1 MGALAK
7 KLRKAREMSI
17 VVGAFTF
24 LARRPTDLEM
34 IALRGQIS
42 GEEVLRFLTG
52 WENVTEADI
61 VPNGDPFE
69 APFDREDAREWL
81 SDRPDLFAEILKGL
95 STGYQA
101 HVDDLEERLKNL
113 TPGSIPAIRDS
124 SQALTQ

>member
-17 VVGAFTF
+17 KVDAFTF

-42 GEEVLRFLTG
+42 GEEVLNFLIG
-52 WENVTEADI
+52 WKGVTEADI
-61 VPNGDPFE
+61 VPNGDPHE
-69 APFDREDAREWL
+69 VVFDRDDAREWL
-81 SDRPDLFAEILKGL
+81 SDRPDLFAQILTGI
-95 STGYQA
+95 SAGYQE
-101 HVDDLEERLKNL
+101 HSKDLEERLKNSP
-113 TPGSIPAIRDS
+113 PGSSQQISGS